1 MNFMKKLKYILII
14 AFFLCFVSNVNAAE
28 CNLTED
34 SVTTYFAG
42 DYANVAYCYNYTAGC
57 DGSKNLCTSGC
68 FPLTIASILK
78 SYGSDITPSDVSTYL
93 CENFRENAQNVTY
106 GSILSSTNFE
116 DQFNMQIENIG
127 DTMTALDE
135 ALDEGKSVLASVSSA
150 SIFANQSHYIGV
162 VLKDGNNY
170 LVINTASKE
179 DENRTTGWFSREMI
193 ETNVINARNQ
203 GIWSIEPTTCSSSS
217 SGSGTNVGG
226 GRLEDEYDEWGD
238 IFPGFDPVDNESGC
252 STIFIDQNG
261 NYTALYDFMQD
272 LFSLIKIA
280 APALV
285 IILSTIDYIKAIT
298 NSNADEMKKA
308 NGRTIK
314 RLIIGL
320 IIFFLPFILDIL
332 FELLGL
338 YDLSRCNLGT

>member
-1 MNFMKKLKYILII
+1 MKKLKYILII
-14 AFFLCFVSNVNAAE
+14 TFFLCFVSNVNAAE

-42 DYANVAYCYNYTAGC
+42 DYGDVAYCYNFTAGC

-78 SYGSDITPSDVSTYL
+78 SYGSNVTPNEVANFL
-93 CENFRENAQNVTY
+93 CTNFRESAQGVTY
-106 GSILSSTNFE
+106 GGILSSASFE
-116 DQFNMQIENIG
+116 NQFNMQIENIA
-127 DTMTALDE
+127 DTLDALDE
-135 ALDEGKSVLASVSSA
+135 ALDEGKSILASVSSA
-150 SIFANQSHYIGV
+150 SVFANQSHYIGV

-179 DENRTTGWFSREMI
+179 DENRTTGWFSREII
-193 ETNVINARNQ
+193 EANIINAKNQ
-203 GIWSIEPTTCSSSS
+203 GIWSIVPTICSS
-217 SGSGTNVGG
+217 SGSSTDVGG
-226 GRLEDEYDEWGD
+226 GELVDPYPNWGD
-238 IFPGFDPVDNESGC
+238 IFPGFEPVDNEGGC
-252 STIFIDQNG
+252 STIFVSSDG
-261 NYTALYDFMQD
+261 SYTALYDFMQD
-272 LFSLIKIA
+272 LFGLIKIA

-338 YDLSRCNLGT
+338 YDLSRCNIGT